1 MTTITIG
8 YPSQTDNITIQPN
21 ITQVINV
28 NAYSDTAESFVVIPS
43 NNVSYSLS
51 FPNVEFINTGNTGG
65 GTLAETFE
73 YYSKNLK
80 SVNNTIVYANT
91 GFATNVVYSDGSVKS
106 LYYNGN
112 NFVIRVNITASGFAG
127 NKYISYINNT
137 VSTIN
142 YGT

>member
-8 YPSQTDNITIQPN
+8 YPSQTDNIIIQPDV
-21 ITQVINV
+21 TQAINV
-28 NAYSDTAESFVVIPS
+28 NVYSDDTESYVVIPS

-51 FPNVEFINTGNTGG
+51 FPNVEFINTGG

-91 GFATNVVYSDGSVKS
+91 GFASNIVYSDGTVKS
-106 LYYNGN
+106 LYYDGN

-127 NKYISYINNT
+127 NKYISYSNNA
-137 VSTIN
+137 VSAIN

>member
-8 YPSQTDNITIQPN
+8 YPSQTDNITIQPDV
-21 ITQVINV
+21 TQAINV
-28 NAYSDTAESFVVIPS
+28 NVYSDDTESYVVIPS

-51 FPNVEFINTGNTGG
+51 FPSVEFINTGG

-91 GFATNVVYSDGSVKS
+91 GFASNIVYSDGTVKS
-106 LYYNGN
+106 LYYDGN

-127 NKYISYINNT
+127 NKYISYSNNA
-137 VSTIN
+137 VSAIN